1 MSSVS
6 APVALSGH
14 PNSGIHCLFL
24 IAGILLA
31 HSSVIFFDNCAL
43 QHSTDF
49 WENDPQQRSR
59 ELGWDTEYSL
69 VHSGNTNWWVTA
81 RLCHSYCLSP
91 GDMCFLYCQDDV
103 PQTGHLLQQGFIILQ
118 FWWLEG
124 WDHGWQGWC
133 PLALRKPLLLACS
146 LSHRRYGHFHV
157 HWNPCKHLSPISS
170 SSPLFKRRM
179 PMP

>member
-14 PNSGIHCLFL
+14 PNSGIHRLSL

-81 RLCHSYCLSP
+81 RMCH
-91 GDMCFLYCQDDV
+91 
-103 PQTGHLLQQGFIILQ
+103 
-118 FWWLEG
+118 
-124 WDHGWQGWC
+124 
-133 PLALRKPLLLACS
+133 
-146 LSHRRYGHFHV
+146 
-157 HWNPCKHLSPISS
+157 
-170 SSPLFKRRM
+170 
-179 PMP
+179 